1 MDVYFATSMR
11 KAWEY
16 KDLFEF
22 IEGLTASSEIT
33 DLGLRYFD
41 PTQAFT
47 DNRVNKGLVDPLC
60 QHD

>member
-16 KDLFEF
+16 KDLYDF
-22 IEGLTASSEIT
+22 IERLTASDELKEL
-33 DLGLRYFD
+33 DLRYFD

-47 DNRVNKGLVDPLC
+47 ENRVNKGLALG
-60 QHD
+60 